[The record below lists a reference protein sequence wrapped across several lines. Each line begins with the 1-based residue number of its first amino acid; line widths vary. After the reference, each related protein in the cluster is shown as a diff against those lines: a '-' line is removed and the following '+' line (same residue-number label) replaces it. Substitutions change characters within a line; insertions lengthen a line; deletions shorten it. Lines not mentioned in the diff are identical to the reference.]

1 MLTSSGIQ
9 LRPSLCPNRE
19 VPREVAAR
27 KYLLKVVST
36 VMNGFVQRKKL
47 HIMAGINGAQAAD
60 LKILFKLLSVPDQT
74 ISLEEIYQLDGYV
87 YFPLR
92 LPFDNSSDETKQ
104 SEYQKLAKSVADEIG
119 QYW

>member
-74 ISLEEIYQLDGYV
+74 ISLEEIYQ
-87 YFPLR
+87 
-92 LPFDNSSDETKQ
+92 